1 MKIPAVPP
9 VGHVVAYEYL
19 WMSKAGRREDGEKVY
34 PAAIVMARKD
44 IGPTPI
50 AFVLGISH
58 MPPPARRR
66 ALQVPAKLKRHLGL
80 DDAPSWIYTDELNIF
95 AWPGPDLRPASYL
108 STLPS
113 ARDTCIVGALPGDWF
128 KLVTAH
134 LAQSHR
140 LGGVA
145 TIRRSQ

>member
-1 MKIPAVPP
+1 M
-9 VGHVVAYEYL
+9 GHVIAYEYL
-19 WMSKAGRREDGEKVY
+19 WLSKAGQREDGEKVY

-58 MPPPARRR
+58 LPPRSGRR
-66 ALQVPAKLKRHLGL
+66 ALEVPAKLKRHLGL
-80 DDAPSWIYTDELNIF
+80 DDEASWIYTDELNIF

-113 ARDTCIVGALPGDWF
+113 ARDSCVIGALPTDWF
-128 KLVTAH
+128 GIVKAH
-134 LAQSHR
+134 VAESHS
-140 LGGVA
+140 LGSVRM
-145 TIRRSQ
+145 IRRSR